1 MPVINVV
8 LNEIDHQRLEAE
20 HEALK
25 KAWAKLGHSTLPP
38 TFAAWL
44 GTRISQQTGGHE
56 VDNPMGD
63 VRLFN
68 AIEKLITSLP
78 IHGFQLAHTTAT
90 EVPTANSATASSTSL
105 ASAMVK
111 DFKLQPHYTKRLQEL
126 FLHYLKTPKEIA
138 DAAHVGITNRAYGAL
153 TEAQRRLT
161 ARTSA
166 SIERLGADR
175 AIGRIEGATAML
187 VSLDVMNTTTAKK
200 HTSAFKIHARTLK
213 KTGWVKKMFGEG

>member
-8 LNEIDHQRLEAE
+8 LNEIDCQHLEQE
-20 HEALK
+20 HDALK
-25 KAWAKLGHSTLPP
+25 AAWETLRHSTPPP

-44 GTRISQQTGGHE
+44 GTRLSTQVGAQADGE
-56 VDNPMGD
+56 SLGD

-78 IHGFQLAHTTAT
+78 VYGFQLAHTAPSETPPAT
-90 EVPTANSATASSTSL
+90 SADALAN
-105 ASAMVK
+105 AMV
-111 DFKLQPHYTKRLQEL
+111 DNFKLQPHYAKRFQEL
-126 FLHYLKTPKEIA
+126 FAHYLKTPKEIA

-161 ARTSA
+161 ARTTA

-187 VSLDVMNTTTAKK
+187 VSLDVMNTTTANKY
-200 HTSAFKIHARTLK
+200 TSDFKAQARATK
-213 KTGWVKKMFGEG
+213 KTGWVGKMFGES

>member
-8 LNEIDHQRLEAE
+8 LNEIDHQRLEQE
-20 HEALK
+20 HEVLTA
-25 KAWAKLGHSTLPP
+25 AWARLGHSTQPP

-44 GTRISQQTGGHE
+44 GMRLSQQTGGQTDGE
-56 VDNPMGD
+56 PLGD

-68 AIEKLITSLP
+68 AIEKLVTSLP
-78 IHGFQLAHTTAT
+78 VHGFQLAYTA
-90 EVPTANSATASSTSL
+90 PSDALPATSSHAL
-105 ASAMVK
+105 ASAMVEN
-111 DFKLQPHYTKRLQEL
+111 FKLQPHYAKRLQEL
-126 FLHYLKTPKEIA
+126 FFHYLKTPKEIA

-153 TEAQRRLT
+153 TEAQRQLT
-161 ARTSA
+161 ARTTA

-200 HTSAFKIHARTLK
+200 HTSAFKAQARAAK
-213 KTGWVKKMFGEG
+213 KPGWVGKIFGEG